1 MIPYTVP
8 QLELSAILGFLRAFS
23 STGWSYGT
31 EIHELEKEY
40 SRFEELNPLRFV
52 TSVDQLS
59 GLILGE
65 EVKAKKIEN
74 CYLLY
79 KKKPLLN

>member
-1 MIPYTVP
+1 M
-8 QLELSAILGFLRAFS
+8 AD
-23 STGWSYGT
+23 
-31 EIHELEKEY
+31 KEY

-65 EVKAKKIEN
+65 EVKAKKIGQKGDPELE
-74 CYLLY
+74 YLT
-79 KKKPLLN
+79 